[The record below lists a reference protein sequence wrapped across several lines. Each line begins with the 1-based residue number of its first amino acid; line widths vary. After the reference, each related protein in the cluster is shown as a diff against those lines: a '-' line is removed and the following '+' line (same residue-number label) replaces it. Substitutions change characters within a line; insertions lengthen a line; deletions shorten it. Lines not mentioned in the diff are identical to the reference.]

1 MAGSKLSEK
10 SDAEGDE
17 EEECLNIFQPSI
29 DLVTAGRRQVS
40 FLQRVFES
48 QWFHHPPSI
57 IQSIRRY
64 DELWM
69 PLISDLSINSKTSPM
84 ILPPL
89 DIQWVWFCHTLD
101 PATYREYCQSRF
113 SRLIEKS
120 LIFSDE
126 NEEYASNRCR
136 DIWSCKYP
144 YEPFDIV
151 ELSTTSE
158 ESITVD
164 KSILDEVMKQRFL
177 YMKISKPYMIELVY
191 LIAARKRYARFLYLL
206 HKFKEDCSK
215 LIPTL
220 DIQLMWLTH
229 QSYPVVYARD
239 MKNIEDDLSKVN
251 GIWDKVNDADMKTT
265 GKLWERLFDQPYEK
279 AGGMLDE
286 IVKSIKIPV
295 YWDAWSSDVNAK
307 YKSLEPRFL
316 LEVYVTMRADR
327 EIKERQETCLRLRT
341 VRCHRELKISKPTI
355 SVQSDSWDKMWHLCC
370 EFGTRGIML
379 ELGQQSS
386 GGGAKS
392 SCCKKKTSLKSTLV
406 FLWYD
411 LLRAPSLTLEKE
423 LEQKWMR
430 AVASITPP
438 AQAPYLLKC
447 VPDCVTDDSGA
458 MISDVILK
466 MNLYRPQDG
475 RWLSRTV
482 LDHAG
487 RECFVLRIRMGSG
500 FWRRAGDVPVTV
512 KKEERIIEVREGSWR
527 YVAGSIGRTP
537 DKVVGSATPK
547 VEEGSS
553 SRLENDQKTCCWS
566 LSNGYELVVQWDSS
580 SSAGLTFNL
589 SNPSTSQDSSVVRL
603 LKGRKMQY
611 QVVDNNDHEQVVSHR
626 SGNKQ
631 EDEDEEAFVTMV
643 RYTEEYPNGKATALM
658 NWKLLVVEVTPEE
671 DAVVVLLLCM
681 AILRSVTEMK
691 KEDVG
696 GLLIRRRLK
705 QTQLGLR
712 DWGSVFLPVPNASKS
727 NSAANFSSSSSSSPH
742 LKPWYWNPKVVMAS
756 SIESDYHHKTVR
768 QPSGY
773 HYTEAEGGDKLYKK
787 GLLILP

>member
-1 MAGSKLSEK
+1 MAGTMSSEK
-10 SDAEGDE
+10 PDTEDE
-17 EEECLNIFQPSI
+17 EEEYLKIFQPAI
-29 DLVTAGRRQVS
+29 DLVIAGRRKVL
-40 FLQRVFES
+40 FLKRVFES

-69 PLISDLSINSKTSPM
+69 PLISDLSINSKTPLM
-84 ILPPL
+84 IIPPL
-89 DIQWVWFCHTLD
+89 DIQWVWFCHTLN
-101 PATYREYCQSRF
+101 PLTYRVYCQSKF

-120 LIFSDE
+120 IIFNDE

-144 YEPFDIV
+144 IEPFDII
-151 ELSTTSE
+151 ESTPTSD

-164 KSILDEVMKQRFL
+164 KSILDEVKKQRFL
-177 YMKISKPYMIELVY
+177 YTKFSKPYMIELVY
-191 LIAARKRYARFLYLL
+191 LIAARKQYARFLYVL
-206 HKFKEDCSK
+206 HKFKEECSK
-215 LIPTL
+215 LVPTL

-229 QSYPVVYARD
+229 QSYPMVYARD
-239 MKNIEDDLSKVN
+239 MKNIEEDLSKVN
-251 GIWDKVNDADMKTT
+251 GIWDKVNDEDMKMTR
-265 GKLWERLFDQPYEK
+265 KLWERLFDQPYEK

-295 YWDAWSSDVNAK
+295 YWDAWNSDVNAK

-316 LEVYVTMRADR
+316 LEVYVSMRADR
-327 EIKERQETCLRLRT
+327 DIKERQETCLCLRM

-355 SVQSDSWDKMWHLCC
+355 SVQSESWDKMWHLCC

-379 ELGQQSS
+379 ELGQQSG

-392 SCCKKKTSLKSTLV
+392 SCCKKKSSLKSTLV

-423 LEQKWMR
+423 LQQKWMR

-500 FWRRAGDVPVTV
+500 FWRRGGDIPVAV

-537 DKVVGSATPK
+537 DKVVGSAIPK
-547 VEEGSS
+547 VEEGST
-553 SRLENDQKTCCWS
+553 SRLESNTKTYCWS
-566 LSNGYELVVQWDSS
+566 ISNGYELIVQCDSS
-580 SSAGLTFNL
+580 SSSGLTFNL
-589 SNPSTSQDSSVVRL
+589 NNPSTSQDSSVIKL
-603 LKGRKMQY
+603 LKGRRMQY
-611 QVVDNNDHEQVVSHR
+611 QVVDNDHDHEQVVSNK
-626 SGNKQ
+626 SEKKQ
-631 EDEDEEAFVTMV
+631 EDDEEVFVTLV
-643 RYTEEYPNGKATALM
+643 RYTEEYPNGKATALI

-712 DWGSVFLPVPNASKS
+712 DWGSVFLPVPNHSSSKS
-727 NSAANFSSSSSSSPH
+727 NSAYFSSSSPH

-773 HYTEAEGGDKLYKK
+773 HYTEAEGDDKLYKK
-787 GLLILP
+787 GLSIIP

>member
-1 MAGSKLSEK
+1 MATKSSEN
-10 SDAEGDE
+10 SDTEDE
-17 EEECLNIFQPSI
+17 EEEYLKIFQPSI

-40 FLQRVFES
+40 FLKRVFES

-69 PLISDLSINSKTSPM
+69 PLISDLSINSKTPLM

-89 DIQWVWFCHTLD
+89 DIQWVWFCHKLN
-101 PATYREYCQSRF
+101 PLTYRVYCQSKF
-113 SRLIEKS
+113 SR
-120 LIFSDE
+120 
-126 NEEYASNRCR
+126 CR
-136 DIWSCKYP
+136 YIWSCKYP
-144 YEPFDIV
+144 HDPFDII

-177 YMKISKPYMIELVY
+177 YTKFSKPYMIELVY
-191 LIAARKRYARFLYLL
+191 LIAARKRYARFLYVL
-206 HKFKEDCSK
+206 HKFKEECSK
-215 LIPTL
+215 LVPTL
-220 DIQLMWLTH
+220 DVQLMWLTH
-229 QSYPVVYARD
+229 QSYPMVYARD
-239 MKNIEDDLSKVN
+239 MKNIEEDLCKVN
-251 GIWDKVNDADMKTT
+251 GIWDKVNDEDMKLTRN
-265 GKLWERLFDQPYEK
+265 LWERLFDQPYEK

-295 YWDAWSSDVNAK
+295 YWDAWNSDVNAK

-316 LEVYVTMRADR
+316 LEVYVSMRADR
-327 EIKERQETCLRLRT
+327 DIKERQETCLRLRT

-355 SVQSDSWDKMWHLCC
+355 SVQSESWDKMWHLCC

-379 ELGQQSS
+379 ELGQQS
-386 GGGAKS
+386 GGGDAKS
-392 SCCKKKTSLKSTLV
+392 SL

-423 LEQKWMR
+423 LQQKWMR

-466 MNLYRPQDG
+466 MNLYRSQDG

-500 FWRRAGDVPVTV
+500 FWRRGGDVPVAV

-537 DKVVGSATPK
+537 DKVVGSAIPK

-553 SRLENDQKTCCWS
+553 SRLQSNTKTYCWS
-566 LSNGYELVVQWDSS
+566 LSNGYELIVQWDSS
-580 SSAGLTFNL
+580 SSSGLTFNL
-589 SNPSTSQDSSVVRL
+589 NNPRTSQDSSVIKL

-611 QVVDNNDHEQVVSHR
+611 QVVDNDHEQVVSDK
-626 SGNKQ
+626 SEKKQ
-631 EDEDEEAFVTMV
+631 EDDEEVFVTMV
-643 RYTEEYPNGKATALM
+643 RYTDEYPNGKATALM

-712 DWGSVFLPVPNASKS
+712 DWGSVFLPVPNHSSSKS
-727 NSAANFSSSSSSSPH
+727 NSVYFSSSSPH
-742 LKPWYWNPKVVMAS
+742 VKPWYWNPKVVMAS

-773 HYTEAEGGDKLYKK
+773 HYTGAEGDDKLYKK
-787 GLLILP
+787 GLSIIP